1 MQFLF
6 KNNKLFF
13 IRIRLV
19 SVILFLFMSTSLYAK
34 NPCEG
39 LKGDL
44 PAAQLIPLKKNIA
57 RQLNS
62 EMEQVVEVNKVEI
75 LSFDTLQEWS
85 IVGVATGV
93 SDDALLIYKGNITK
107 TDYVALFGGAAS
119 INDDMIQWINQKAP
133 GIPDK
138 LAQCFAWGA
147 VYRD

>member
-6 KNNKLFF
+6 NVNKYFV
-13 IRIRLV
+13 IRFV
-19 SVILFLFMSTSLYAK
+19 SVILFLFMSDSFYAK

-39 LKGDL
+39 LKGNL

-62 EMEQVVEVNKVEI
+62 EMEQVVEVNKVQI
-75 LSFDTLQEWS
+75 FSFDTLQEWS
-85 IVGVATGV
+85 IIGVVTGV
-93 SDDALLIYKGNITK
+93 SDDALLIYKGNITN
-107 TDYVALFGGAAS
+107 TDYVALFSGAVS
-119 INDDMIQWINQKAP
+119 VDDDMIQWINQQAP

-138 LAQCFAWGA
+138 LAQCFAWGT